1 MLLACRRA
9 SLLLSGFL
17 LSGAVTTAFAAQP
30 TQPTGYWVLENKDSE
45 TPYGGLKLNRPKSFS
60 LLLFDSNCQLYRAEG
75 SIRQKKGTWELKN
88 QADHSNVFT
97 MTEENHKLKLVDTE
111 GQVMLF
117 TSVSEAELEKE
128 LKTARHQQC
137 HLSRH

>member
-1 MLLACRRA
+1 MLITCRRA
-9 SLLLSGFL
+9 SLLLSSIL
-17 LSGAVTTAFAAQP
+17 LSGAVTAALAA
-30 TQPTGYWVLENKDSE
+30 QPTGYWVLENKDSE
-45 TPYGGLKLNRPKSFS
+45 TPYGGLKLSRPKTFS

-75 SIRQKKGTWELKN
+75 SIRQKKGIWELKN

-97 MTEENHKLKLVDTE
+97 LSREDKKLKLVDTE

-117 TSVSEAELEKE
+117 TSVSETELENE

-137 HLSRH
+137 QLSKH